1 LAEDQEVAAALAG
14 VDSDDLLAALD
25 ELVRV

>member
-1 LAEDQEVAAALAG
+1 LAEDQEVAAALVA